1 MNTKRSFIITLSLVT
16 AIFVCALRAD
26 AAITVTVN
34 NNRSHALSLSFC
46 WAGFDYDDDV
56 SKGWYVVKA
65 GETRKI
71 TLKDVQYH
79 FTAESFG
86 YYAKGTPKGEKT
98 IYWRGKDDDSEYMA
112 FYIHQSEAFTGSHDN
127 PIKGGQKVHFRH
139 MKLKE
144 TGNSRTDGSATLT
157 FNP

>member
-1 MNTKRSFIITLSLVT
+1 MKRNFILALCLT
-16 AIFVCALRAD
+16 AVIFIGALRAD
-26 AAITVTVN
+26 ATITITVK
-34 NNRSHALSLSFC
+34 NNRPHNLSLAFC
-46 WAGFDYDDDV
+46 WSGFDYDDDI
-56 SKGWYVVKA
+56 SKGWYTVKA

-71 TLKDVQYH
+71 TIKDAQYH

-86 YYAKGTPKGEKT
+86 YYAKGTPKGGKT

-112 FYIHQSEAFTGSHDN
+112 FYIHQSDAFTGSHDN
-127 PIKGGQKVHFRH
+127 PISGGQKVHFRH

-144 TGNSRTDGSATLT
+144 TGNSRTDGSGTLT